1 MKCARIAEMYLIRA
15 EANAKKASPDL
26 AAGAADLNTLRA
38 QRITGYVNETFASAA
53 DLITAVLDERFKEL
67 CFEGFRFYDL
77 RRNNL
82 PVQRN
87 ASDASPAWQ
96 TLPITS
102 YRFVFPI
109 PDAEIRANPNMTQ
122 NEGY

>member
-1 MKCARIAEMYLIRA
+1 V
-15 EANAKKASPDL
+15 
-26 AAGAADLNTLRA
+26 AGAADLNALRT
-38 QRITGYVNETFASAA
+38 QRITGYVNQTFPTAA

-77 RRNNL
+77 KRNNL

-96 TLPITS
+96 TLAADS

-109 PDAEIRANPNMTQ
+109 PQSEINANPNMVQ
-122 NEGY
+122 NTGY